1 MDDLSPLTSHLLPL
15 TSLKWQIVSRTLT
28 CRFLS
33 RRERSSLRS
42 RLLRR
47 ERSSAAHRSATH
59 RSSHRCSTTH
69 HTVGTNIIKPTAVE
83 LVCIN
88 IEAHGD
94 ILTLLNIELLD
105 TVFAKNTEHA
115 LARILPGNFY
125 HIVLRHP

>member
-1 MDDLSPLTSHLLPL
+1 MTSHLSTINYQLSTINCQL
-15 TSLKWQIVSRTLT
+15 LKGQVVSRALA
-28 CRFLS
+28 RRLLS

-47 ERSSAAHRSATH
+47 ERSSAAHRS
-59 RSSHRCSTTH
+59 SSHRCSTTH
-69 HTVGTNIIKPTAVE
+69 HIVGTNIIKPTAVE

-115 LARILPGNFY
+115 LTRILTGNFY

>member
-1 MDDLSPLTSHLLPL
+1 M
-15 TSLKWQIVSRTLT
+15 
-28 CRFLS
+28 
-33 RRERSSLRS
+33 
-42 RLLRR
+42 
-47 ERSSAAHRSATH
+47 
-59 RSSHRCSTTH
+59 H